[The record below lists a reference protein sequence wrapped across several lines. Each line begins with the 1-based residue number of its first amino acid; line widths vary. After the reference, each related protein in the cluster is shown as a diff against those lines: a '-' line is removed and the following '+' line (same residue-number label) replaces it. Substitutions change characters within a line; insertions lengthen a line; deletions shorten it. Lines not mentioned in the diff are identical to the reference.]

1 MGVHVGAVATCCKR
15 LAVVNL
21 TEHNFNGSVGV
32 PFVFHAIFVIDEVVG
47 CDLVVRL
54 KEILD

>member
-1 MGVHVGAVATCCKR
+1 MGVHVGAVATCCKH

-32 PFVFHAIFVIDEVVG
+32 PFVFHALLVVDDVVG
-47 CDLVVRL
+47 CNLSVRL